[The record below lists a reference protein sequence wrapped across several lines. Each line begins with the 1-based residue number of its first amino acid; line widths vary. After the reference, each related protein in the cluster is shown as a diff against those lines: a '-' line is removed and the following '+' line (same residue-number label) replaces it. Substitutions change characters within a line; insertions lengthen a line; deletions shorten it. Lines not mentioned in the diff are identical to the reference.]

1 MSLSDLVAYTI
12 IVLYAVGTAFA
23 FAGAP
28 SARRDGLR
36 SLGSVCTLA
45 GFALHSGLMLLL
57 VLTQP
62 VDTLSKGDFLQ
73 LMSWSVLLVWCGSW
87 RWLKLSFLG
96 LTMSPLALLLYIA
109 SLGVETVQ
117 GGVPATLGPLFA
129 ILHLGALFVSFA
141 LLALGFGA
149 ALLFLHMEK
158 KIKGR
163 AAFSE
168 FDRELPALST
178 FDAVNKWVV
187 GIGFPLYTL
196 GLASGFVWAR
206 MTWGRVISW
215 DPKEWTSLLV
225 WFLFAVLF
233 HQRVALGWQGR
244 KVAKML
250 IAIFAISVFSVV
262 GVNFFMESH
271 HSFLQIRP

>member
-1 MSLSDLVAYTI
+1 MSLSDLVTYTI
-12 IVLYAVGTAFA
+12 IVLYALGTAFA

-28 SARRDGLR
+28 SVRRGGLR
-36 SLGSVCTLA
+36 SLGAVFTLA
-45 GFALHSGLMLLL
+45 GFGLHSGLMLLL
-57 VLTQP
+57 ILTHP
-62 VDTLSKGDFLQ
+62 LGELSKGDFLQ
-73 LMSWSVLLVWCGSW
+73 LMSWSVLLVWCVSW
-87 RWLKLSFLG
+87 RWLKLPFLG

-129 ILHLGALFVSFA
+129 VLHLGALFVSFA

-158 KIKGR
+158 KIKGKT
-163 AAFSE
+163 AFSE

-178 FDAVNKWVV
+178 FDAVNRWVV

-206 MTWGRVISW
+206 MTWGRVVSW

-225 WFLFAVLF
+225 WLLFAVLF

-244 KVAKML
+244 KVAVML
-250 IAIFAISVFSVV
+250 IVIFAMSVFSVV

-271 HSFLQIRP
+271 HSFFQLKP